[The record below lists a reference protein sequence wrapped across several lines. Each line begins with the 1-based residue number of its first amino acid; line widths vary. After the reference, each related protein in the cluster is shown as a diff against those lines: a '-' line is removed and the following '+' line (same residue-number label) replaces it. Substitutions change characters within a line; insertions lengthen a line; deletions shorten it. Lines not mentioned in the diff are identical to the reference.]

1 MPVSIGVRD
10 LGERRVEHG
19 DVVGG
24 GVRSGVA
31 RPELGGEELAGV
43 VAEGQQRMVAEGV
56 LVLCTR

>member
-19 DVVGG
+19 DVIGG

-31 RPELGGEELAGV
+31 RPQRGGEELAGV
-43 VAEGQQRMVAEGV
+43 VTEREQRVVAVRV
-56 LVLCTR
+56 LVLCTS